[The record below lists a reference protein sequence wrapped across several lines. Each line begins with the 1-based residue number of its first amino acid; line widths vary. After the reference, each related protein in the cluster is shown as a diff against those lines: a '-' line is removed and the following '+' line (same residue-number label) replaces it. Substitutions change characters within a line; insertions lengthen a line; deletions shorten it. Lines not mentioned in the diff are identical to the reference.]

1 MSDILIGTLGLT
13 SFFSIQKNMT
23 KQQLMELAVQEQ
35 FKGKQEL
42 EKKMQKLVKTMD
54 HLERA
59 KREEAAPLVEA
70 AFHKRLAEEKLL
82 HERQQEVFC
91 KLSVGLSG

>member
-1 MSDILIGTLGLT
+1 MTLPGLT
-13 SFFSIQKNMT
+13 FLYVRHLGWNSRIDSFFSIQK
-23 KQQLMELAVQEQ
+23 Q
-35 FKGKQEL
+35 FKEEQET
-42 EKKMQKLVKTMD
+42 EKKWQKLVKTMD

-91 KLSVGLSG
+91 KLSVGLGG

>member
-1 MSDILIGTLGLT
+1 
-13 SFFSIQKNMT
+13 
-23 KQQLMELAVQEQ
+23 
-35 FKGKQEL
+35 
-42 EKKMQKLVKTMD
+42 MQKLVKTMD

-91 KLSVGLSG
+91 KLSVGLGDWFILLIYLIIM